1 MSFAAPLFV
10 WVGAAASLALVALHL
25 LAWRRPPMSRLPTA
39 RFIPEA
45 PLRTVSRAVRPADL
59 ALLALRVLVVL
70 LVAGGLAGPRL
81 TARAQG
87 TARVIVVDQ
96 SPGGQVATATAAVA
110 RAAFRRGDALVLFD
124 SAARAVANPTVDSI
138 VAGEGR
144 ANGSVSAALIVAI
157 RAATA
162 LQRERDSVEIV
173 LVSPFASDELDAATG
188 HIRRAWPG
196 AVRPVRAGA
205 PPNDTTPR
213 GRVDVRAAP
222 GDPVV
227 AALALSGATPVGN
240 GVRVARDTITAAD
253 SAWAREGHAIV
264 AWPASGT
271 MTGWQTRARP
281 DTAFGV
287 SILAPANGSGASAAR
302 TATVVAPFQRRATPP
317 AGRVLARWEDG
328 EPAVTESALG
338 AGCVRS
344 AAVTVPAAGDLVVTP
359 AFRRFAEQLVLPC
372 AGSRSWTPV
381 SDSTLLAVLPRSATP
396 DSTVRVA
403 AVSSV
408 PGRSTA
414 GAWMLGLALV
424 AALAELLLR
433 RGANATA

>member
-1 MSFAAPLFV
+1 MSFAAPLFA
-10 WVGAAASLALVALHL
+10 WAGAAASLAIVALHL
-25 LAWRRPPMSRLPTA
+25 LAWRRPPTAPLPTA

-45 PLRTVSRAVRPADL
+45 PIRTVSRAVRPADL

-70 LVAGGLAGPRL
+70 LVAGGLAVPRL
-81 TARAQG
+81 TPRVQG
-87 TARVIVVDQ
+87 TARVIVADR
-96 SPGGQVATATAAVA
+96 SYGGQVATAVTEAA
-110 RAAFRRGDALVLFD
+110 RTAFRPGDALVLFD

-138 VAGEGR
+138 APGEGR
-144 ANGSVSAALIVAI
+144 ANGSVSAALIAAV
-157 RAATA
+157 RAATT

-173 LVSPFASDELDAATG
+173 LVSPLANDELDAATG
-188 HIRRAWPG
+188 HIRHAWPG
-196 AVRPVRAGA
+196 ALRVVRAGA

-213 GRVDVRAAP
+213 GRPELRAAQ

-227 AALALSGATPVGN
+227 AALALSGATTSGTGIRIV
-240 GVRVARDTITAAD
+240 RDTITLAD

-271 MTGWQTRARP
+271 LTGWQTRSRP

-287 SILAPANGSGASAAR
+287 SIVVPAYGSASGAGRA
-302 TATVVAPFQRRATPP
+302 ATVVAPFQRRAMAP
-317 AGRVLARWEDG
+317 AGRVLARWQDG

-344 AAVTVPAAGDLVVTP
+344 VAVTVPMAGDLVVTP
-359 AFRRFAEQLVLPC
+359 AFRRFTEQVVVPC
-372 AGSRSWTPV
+372 AGSRGWTPV
-381 SDSTLLAVLPRSATP
+381 PDSTLLAVLPASATP

-403 AVSSV
+403 AVSSTQE
-408 PGRSTA
+408 RSTL

-424 AALAELLLR
+424 AALAEMLLR